1 MNEYG
6 INDNE
11 SKLQCRRL
19 LNDNQLEILKE
30 YNKQNGKSQSA
41 AEYEE
46 EDEEE
51 EDEGENNTEILFAYA
66 DTHIKLLFKDQYG
79 KLFGCVK
86 IKDGHYEPISL
97 TSHKFERYIFKLF
110 YDSEYKIVLKEK
122 EKNNIIDYVQS
133 KAEFNGIIKRLEL
146 RVARTDEDKYT
157 FYYDLV
163 NNDGSVIKI
172 TPQGWTIE
180 KTPPILFRHFSSQ
193 LPQVTPILPTEEYDE
208 PLLDKFISLLN
219 IADEDTK
226 LLVKVKIVSL
236 LIPDISKPVNLLYGE
251 QGSAKSTFQE
261 LIRMLIDPSSV
272 KTLTFPRD
280 INELIQK
287 LSHNYIAYFDNVSK
301 INDWVSDALCRAV
314 TGSGFSKRQLYTDD
328 DDIIYSFKR
337 CVGINGINIGAT
349 KPDLLDRSII
359 IKLERI
365 PKENRRKQEDIWNEF
380 EAMRPKLLGYLFN
393 ILVKV
398 LQVKQNGGITIEKGL
413 NRMADF
419 EEYGEIISQCLGN
432 KEGEFL
438 RVYQD
443 NINVQIEEAIAESA
457 VSQAL
462 IIFMI
467 DKQDED
473 GNIVEYKEKWS
484 GTSSELLT
492 RLEDIAVR
500 DLKIN
505 ISKVTSFPKA
515 PNVLTRRLN
524 EAKTNLRERGF
535 LIEIGKK
542 DNKGKRVIEIVCIIP
557 SISSNRQKTENH
569 AQNQGEK
576 MDDIKNSENISSKV
590 SSKEN
595 SQNHAQNEDSG
606 RLDDIDDT
614 LHTFPQQY
622 KCNYCDNE
630 FSTEKEHLK
639 HCLNFHAKK
648 PAQPSKSLIN
658 TMKQNGERVEF
669 KGNPWE

>member
-1 MNEYG
+1 MSKSEENSNENPEIFNFVINDDLKKTGLFERATLNRITDIIEVFPNHKVNGPINWTLNRKTWTKNFDLFWEQMQEYG
-6 INDNE
+6 INDIE

-46 EDEEE
+46 EDEDAEEGEE
-51 EDEGENNTEILFAYA
+51 EEENNAEILFAYA
-66 DTHIKLLFKDQYG
+66 ETHINLLFKDQYG
-79 KLFGCVK
+79 KLFGNVK

-97 TSHKFERYIFKLF
+97 TTHKFERYVFKLF
-110 YDSEYKIVLKEK
+110 YDSPYKIVIKDKERK
-122 EKNNIIDYVQS
+122 NIIDYVQS

-157 FYYDLV
+157 FYYDLT

-172 TPQGWTIE
+172 TPEGCTIE

-193 LPQVTPILPTEEYDE
+193 LPQVTPILPTEEYDG

-236 LIPDISKPVNLLYGE
+236 LIPDISKPVNILYGE

-380 EAMRPKLLGYLFN
+380 ETMKPKLLGYLFN

-398 LQVKQNGGITIEKGL
+398 LQVKQKGGITIEKGL

-419 EEYGEIISQCLGN
+419 EEYGEIISQMFG
-432 KEGEFL
+432 
-438 RVYQD
+438 
-443 NINVQIEEAIAESA
+443 
-457 VSQAL
+457 
-462 IIFMI
+462 
-467 DKQDED
+467 
-473 GNIVEYKEKWS
+473 
-484 GTSSELLT
+484 
-492 RLEDIAVR
+492 
-500 DLKIN
+500 
-505 ISKVTSFPKA
+505 
-515 PNVLTRRLN
+515 
-524 EAKTNLRERGF
+524 
-535 LIEIGKK
+535 
-542 DNKGKRVIEIVCIIP
+542 
-557 SISSNRQKTENH
+557 
-569 AQNQGEK
+569 
-576 MDDIKNSENISSKV
+576 
-590 SSKEN
+590 
-595 SQNHAQNEDSG
+595 
-606 RLDDIDDT
+606 
-614 LHTFPQQY
+614 
-622 KCNYCDNE
+622 
-630 FSTEKEHLK
+630 
-639 HCLNFHAKK
+639 
-648 PAQPSKSLIN
+648 
-658 TMKQNGERVEF
+658 
-669 KGNPWE
+669 